1 MSESGYRLL
10 PIVILRVRT
19 APKTITKLSPFEM
32 TYGRSFLTPDML
44 TDPETQAH
52 LKHIINLGQVQ
63 KTIQEYGNRVQPAPV
78 NSLSYPVVKCGDWV
92 LSETW
97 KNEYPGNQ
105 LLPKW
110 KGPYQVLQSTLTAVK
125 LQRVISWVHLSRIEP
140 VPSDRLQEPEEPHS
154 SHPCESTTS
163 SKSPQDPED
172 QNSLNS
178 RWMGGRRPEATI
190 QK

>member
-10 PIVILRVRT
+10 PIAILRVRT
-19 APKTITKLSPFEM
+19 APKTITKLSLFEM

-63 KTIQEYGNRVQPAPV
+63 KAIQEYGNRVQPASV

-110 KGPYQVLQSTLTAVK
+110 KGPYQVLQSTLNSSQT
-125 LQRVISWVHLSRIEP
+125 
-140 VPSDRLQEPEEPHS
+140 PEGHQLGS
-154 SHPCESTTS
+154 SV
-163 SKSPQDPED
+163 QD
-172 QNSLNS
+172 
-178 RWMGGRRPEATI
+178 
-190 QK
+190 